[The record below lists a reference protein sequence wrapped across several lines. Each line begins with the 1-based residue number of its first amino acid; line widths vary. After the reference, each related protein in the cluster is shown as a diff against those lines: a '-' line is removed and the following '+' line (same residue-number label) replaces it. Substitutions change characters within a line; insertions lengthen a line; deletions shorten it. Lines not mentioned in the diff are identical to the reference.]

1 MAGVMAAQP
10 PSSKGSEVISSSPAR
25 EQLSLGA
32 RNSTRPSK
40 ATMAERQGDLPNF
53 FTIEN
58 AFSARSSGASSSF
71 CNRQTPPNG
80 YRLILPPQRPNMPR
94 VPSIHAA
101 CGGKSP
107 HSPLPAVVCAARAR
121 THARWAPVR
130 ARAGP
135 TGAAAHGGHNHPKHY
150 R

>member
-1 MAGVMAAQP
+1 
-10 PSSKGSEVISSSPAR
+10 
-25 EQLSLGA
+25 
-32 RNSTRPSK
+32 
-40 ATMAERQGDLPNF
+40 MAERQGGDLPNF
-53 FTIEN
+53 FYHRKRLKLPFIGRKQL
-58 AFSARSSGASSSF
+58 FF

-135 TGAAAHGGHNHPKHY
+135 AGAAAHGGHNHPKHY